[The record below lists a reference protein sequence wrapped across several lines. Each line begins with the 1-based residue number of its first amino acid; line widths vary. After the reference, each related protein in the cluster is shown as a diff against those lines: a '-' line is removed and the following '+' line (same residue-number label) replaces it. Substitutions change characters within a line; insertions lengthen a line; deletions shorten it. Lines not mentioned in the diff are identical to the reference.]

1 MNNNIKLPV
10 VKFESTNE
18 TLENTNFK
26 KVKIYIMHT
35 GENLNGSVFTV
46 DSINKSID
54 TLSNIPI
61 LAYVVKE
68 DSQNKDFAGHETDF
82 DIFTDEDGVIKVKE
96 YYLEQPIGVIPETND
111 YFMEEIDGE
120 TYLGCY
126 GYIWK
131 CYSNDAYDILE
142 EDQEKEISMEIL
154 IRNCTYDRKGRCH
167 INSFEFLGITCLGA
181 NVPGAM
187 GANCTINMS
196 FSTDEENQEFF
207 KSVDKL
213 NKLLKCQREEGLS
226 VDNIEKKE
234 FAEDEVCPECGKNP
248 CECDDMEDDVEE
260 NACGKKKCSTEDSD
274 DNACK
279 TKKCSEDDV
288 EENACGKK
296 KCSTE
301 DSDDNA
307 CKTKKCEVEDSEDEA
322 CKTKKCSEDEVD
334 ENACKT
340 KKCSEDDV
348 EENACGGKKKN
359 NEVEDS
365 EDEACKKKCSTEDS
379 EDNACKTKK
388 CSEDDVE
395 ENACGK
401 KNKCEVEDS
410 DDNACGKKKNNEVED
425 SEDEAC
431 KTKKCSVETEEFALS
446 LNNTFRAIRR
456 CLDSYTY
463 EYTSFWGDT
472 YTCKKYYVEDLIPT
486 ESIAIVYDEEEG
498 INYGIKYALDNDD
511 VVLSM
516 DDKRVYIQEWRAK
529 EAGFSKFECDDKSK
543 AKEEIFKAVGEELK
557 ELREFKANVEA
568 QEAKAEFDAEV
579 KAVLSKF
586 NFEEEEISDLV
597 EKVYNKSMDLEMFE
611 TFLFALE
618 AKKTRAEKEKFSARE
633 KENSLGVVD
642 LNEVKEEPK
651 TKYSNILE
659 KYGKKNK

>member
-1 MNNNIKLPV
+1 
-10 VKFESTNE
+10 
-18 TLENTNFK
+18 
-26 KVKIYIMHT
+26 
-35 GENLNGSVFTV
+35 
-46 DSINKSID
+46 
-54 TLSNIPI
+54 
-61 LAYVVKE
+61 
-68 DSQNKDFAGHETDF
+68 
-82 DIFTDEDGVIKVKE
+82 
-96 YYLEQPIGVIPETND
+96 
-111 YFMEEIDGE
+111 
-120 TYLGCY
+120 
-126 GYIWK
+126 
-131 CYSNDAYDILE
+131 
-142 EDQEKEISMEIL
+142 
-154 IRNCTYDRKGRCH
+154 
-167 INSFEFLGITCLGA
+167 
-181 NVPGAM
+181 M
-187 GANCTINMS
+187 GDKCTINMS

-226 VDNIEKKE
+226 VENIEKKD
-234 FAEDEVCPECGKNP
+234 FAEEEVCPECGKNP
-248 CECDDMEDDVEE
+248 CECDIEE
-260 NACGKKKCSTEDSD
+260 NACKTKKCEVEDSD

-279 TKKCSEDDV
+279 TKKCSEDEVD
-288 EENACGKK
+288 E
-296 KCSTE
+296 
-301 DSDDNA
+301 NA
-307 CKTKKCEVEDSEDEA
+307 CKTKKCEVEDSDDNA
-322 CKTKKCSEDEVD
+322 CKKKCSEDEVD

-379 EDNACKTKK
+379 ED
-388 CSEDDVE
+388 DVE

-401 KNKCEVEDS
+401 KNKC
-410 DDNACGKKKNNEVED
+410 EVED

-446 LNNTFRAIRR
+446 LNNTFRAIRK

-511 VVLSM
+511 VVLSI
-516 DDKRVYIQEWRAK
+516 DDKKVYIQEWRAK

-618 AKKTRAEKEKFSARE
+618 AKKNRAEKEKFSARE
-633 KENSLGVVD
+633 KENSIGVVD

>member
-46 DSINKSID
+46 DSINKSIN

-187 GANCTINMS
+187 GDKCTINMS

-226 VDNIEKKE
+226 VENIENKV

-260 NACGKKKCSTEDSD
+260 NACGKKKCSTEDSE

-279 TKKCSEDDV
+279 T
-288 EENACGKK
+288 K

-365 EDEACKKKCSTEDS
+365 EDEACK
-379 EDNACKTKK
+379 
-388 CSEDDVE
+388 
-395 ENACGK
+395 
-401 KNKCEVEDS
+401 
-410 DDNACGKKKNNEVED
+410 
-425 SEDEAC
+425 
-431 KTKKCSVETEEFALS
+431 KKCSVETEEFALS

-511 VVLSM
+511 VVLSI
-516 DDKRVYIQEWRAK
+516 DDKKVYIQEWRAK

-633 KENSLGVVD
+633 KENSIGVVD

>member
-1 MNNNIKLPV
+1 MNNNLKLPV

-187 GANCTINMS
+187 GDKCTINMS

-226 VDNIEKKE
+226 VENIENKV

-279 TKKCSEDDV
+279 TKKC
-288 EENACGKK
+288 
-296 KCSTE
+296 
-301 DSDDNA
+301 
-307 CKTKKCEVEDSEDEA
+307 EVEDSEDEA
-322 CKTKKCSEDEVD
+322 CKTKKCSED
-334 ENACKT
+334 
-340 KKCSEDDV
+340 DV
-348 EENACGGKKKN
+348 EENTCGGKKKN

-410 DDNACGKKKNNEVED
+410 
-425 SEDEAC
+425 EDEAC

-472 YTCKKYYVEDLIPT
+472 YTCPKYYVEDLIPT
-486 ESIAIVYDEEEG
+486 ESIAVVYDEEEG

-529 EAGFSKFECDDKSK
+529 EEGFSKFECDDKSK

-618 AKKTRAEKEKFSARE
+618 AKKNRAEKEKFSARE
-633 KENSLGVVD
+633 KENSIGVVD

>member
-1 MNNNIKLPV
+1 MNNNLKLPV

-187 GANCTINMS
+187 GDKCTINMS

-260 NACGKKKCSTEDSD
+260 NACGKKKCSTEDSE

-279 TKKCSEDDV
+279 TKKCS
-288 EENACGKK
+288 
-296 KCSTE
+296 TE
-301 DSDDNA
+301 DSD
-307 CKTKKCEVEDSEDEA
+307 
-322 CKTKKCSEDEVD
+322 
-334 ENACKT
+334 
-340 KKCSEDDV
+340 
-348 EENACGGKKKN
+348 
-359 NEVEDS
+359 
-365 EDEACKKKCSTEDS
+365 
-379 EDNACKTKK
+379 DNACKTKK

-472 YTCKKYYVEDLIPT
+472 YTCPKYYVEDLIPT

-511 VVLSM
+511 VVLSI
-516 DDKRVYIQEWRAK
+516 DDKKVYIQEWRAK

-618 AKKTRAEKEKFSARE
+618 AKKNRAEKEKFSARE
-633 KENSLGVVD
+633 KENSIGVVD

>member
-10 VKFESTNE
+10 VKFETTNE

-35 GENLNGSVFTV
+35 GENLNGSVFTT
-46 DSINKSID
+46 DSINKSIN

-68 DSQNKDFAGHETDF
+68 DSQNKDFGGHETDF
-82 DIFTDEDGVIKVKE
+82 DIFTDSDGKIKVKE

-111 YFMEEIDGE
+111 YFMEEINGE

-154 IRNCTYDRKGRCH
+154 IRNCTYDRKGLCH

-187 GANCTINMS
+187 GDKCTINMS

-226 VDNIEKKE
+226 VENIEKKD
-234 FAEDEVCPECGKNP
+234 FAEEEVCPECGKNP
-248 CECDDMEDDVEE
+248 CECDIEE
-260 NACGKKKCSTEDSD
+260 
-274 DNACK
+274 NACK
-279 TKKCSEDDV
+279 TKKCSEDEVD
-288 EENACGKK
+288 ENACKKKNNEVEDSDDNACKTK

-307 CKTKKCEVEDSEDEA
+307 CKTKKCEVEDSDDNA
-322 CKTKKCSEDEVD
+322 CKKKCSEDEVD

-379 EDNACKTKK
+379 DDNACKTKK
-388 CSEDDVE
+388 CSEDEVD
-395 ENACGK
+395 EN
-401 KNKCEVEDS
+401 
-410 DDNACGKKKNNEVED
+410 
-425 SEDEAC
+425 AC

-446 LNNTFRAIRR
+446 LNNTFRAIRK

-486 ESIAIVYDEEEG
+486 ESVAIVYDEEEG
-498 INYGIKYALDNDD
+498 INYGIKYSLDNDD
-511 VVLSM
+511 VVLNM
-516 DDKRVYIQEWRAK
+516 NDKKVYIQEWRVK
-529 EAGFSKFECDDKSK
+529 EEGFSKFECDDKSK
-543 AKEEIFKAVGEELK
+543 AKEEIFEAVGKELK
-557 ELREFKANVEA
+557 ELREFKADVEDK
-568 QEAKAEFDAEV
+568 EAKAEFDAQVEG
-579 KAVLSKF
+579 VLAKF

-633 KENSLGVVD
+633 RENSLGIVD
-642 LNEVKEEPK
+642 FNEVNEEPK
-651 TKYSNILE
+651 QKYSNILDE
-659 KYGKKNK
+659 YGKKNK

>member
-96 YYLEQPIGVIPETND
+96 YYLEQPIGVIPETNE

-187 GANCTINMS
+187 GDKCTINMS

-226 VDNIEKKE
+226 VENIEKKV

-248 CECDDMEDDVEE
+248 CECDDVEDDVEE
-260 NACGKKKCSTEDSD
+260 NACGGKKKNNEVEDSD
-274 DNACK
+274 DNACGGK
-279 TKKCSEDDV
+279 
-288 EENACGKK
+288 KK

-301 DSDDNA
+301 EDKEDDVEDKEDEA
-307 CKTKKCEVEDSEDEA
+307 CKNKKCSVEDSED
-322 CKTKKCSEDEVD
+322 
-334 ENACKT
+334 NAC
-340 KKCSEDDV
+340 
-348 EENACGGKKKN
+348 GKKKN

-379 EDNACKTKK
+379 EDE
-388 CSEDDVE
+388 EDNKE

-401 KNKCEVEDS
+401 KNKC
-410 DDNACGKKKNNEVED
+410 EVED

-472 YTCKKYYVEDLIPT
+472 YTCPKYYVEDLIPT
-486 ESIAIVYDEEEG
+486 ESIAVVYDEEEG

-511 VVLSM
+511 VVLSI
-516 DDKRVYIQEWRAK
+516 DDKKVYIQEWRAK

-618 AKKTRAEKEKFSARE
+618 AKKNRAEKEKFSARE

>member
-1 MNNNIKLPV
+1 MNNNLKLPV

-187 GANCTINMS
+187 GDKCTINMS

-226 VDNIEKKE
+226 VENIENKV

-248 CECDDMEDDVEE
+248 CECDDM
-260 NACGKKKCSTEDSD
+260 
-274 DNACK
+274 
-279 TKKCSEDDV
+279 EDDV

-486 ESIAIVYDEEEG
+486 ESIAVVYDEEEG

-529 EAGFSKFECDDKSK
+529 EEGFSKFECDDKSK

-618 AKKTRAEKEKFSARE
+618 AKKNRAEKEKFSARE

>member
-154 IRNCTYDRKGRCH
+154 IRNCTYDRKGLCH

-187 GANCTINMS
+187 GDKCTINMS

-226 VDNIEKKE
+226 VENIEKKD
-234 FAEDEVCPECGKNP
+234 FAEEEVCPECGKNP
-248 CECDDMEDDVEE
+248 CECDIEE
-260 NACGKKKCSTEDSD
+260 
-274 DNACK
+274 NACK
-279 TKKCSEDDV
+279 TKKCSEDEV
-288 EENACGKK
+288 NE
-296 KCSTE
+296 
-301 DSDDNA
+301 NA

-322 CKTKKCSEDEVD
+322 CKTKKCSVEDSD
-334 ENACKT
+334 DNACKT
-340 KKCSEDDV
+340 KKCEVEDSDDNACKKKCSEDDV

-379 EDNACKTKK
+379 DDNACKTKK
-388 CSEDDVE
+388 CSEDEVD
-395 ENACGK
+395 EN
-401 KNKCEVEDS
+401 
-410 DDNACGKKKNNEVED
+410 
-425 SEDEAC
+425 AC

-446 LNNTFRAIRR
+446 LNNTFRAIRK

-486 ESIAIVYDEEEG
+486 ESVAIVYDEEEG
-498 INYGIKYALDNDD
+498 INYGIKYSLDNDD
-511 VVLSM
+511 VVLNM
-516 DDKRVYIQEWRAK
+516 NDKKVYIQEWRVK
-529 EAGFSKFECDDKSK
+529 EEGFSKFECDDKSK
-543 AKEEIFKAVGEELK
+543 AKEEIFEAVGKELK
-557 ELREFKANVEA
+557 ELREFKADVEDK
-568 QEAKAEFDAEV
+568 EAKAEFDTQVEG
-579 KAVLSKF
+579 VLAKF
-586 NFEEEEISDLV
+586 NFEEEEVSDLV
-597 EKVYNKSMDLEMFE
+597 EKVYNKSIDLEMFE

-633 KENSLGVVD
+633 RENSLGIVD
-642 LNEVKEEPK
+642 FNEANEEPK
-651 TKYSNILE
+651 QKYSNILDE
-659 KYGKKNK
+659 YGKKNK

>member
-1 MNNNIKLPV
+1 
-10 VKFESTNE
+10 
-18 TLENTNFK
+18 
-26 KVKIYIMHT
+26 
-35 GENLNGSVFTV
+35 
-46 DSINKSID
+46 
-54 TLSNIPI
+54 
-61 LAYVVKE
+61 
-68 DSQNKDFAGHETDF
+68 
-82 DIFTDEDGVIKVKE
+82 
-96 YYLEQPIGVIPETND
+96 
-111 YFMEEIDGE
+111 
-120 TYLGCY
+120 
-126 GYIWK
+126 
-131 CYSNDAYDILE
+131 
-142 EDQEKEISMEIL
+142 
-154 IRNCTYDRKGRCH
+154 
-167 INSFEFLGITCLGA
+167 
-181 NVPGAM
+181 M
-187 GANCTINMS
+187 GDKCTINMS

-226 VDNIEKKE
+226 VENIENKV

-248 CECDDMEDDVEE
+248 CECDDM
-260 NACGKKKCSTEDSD
+260 
-274 DNACK
+274 
-279 TKKCSEDDV
+279 EDDV

-348 EENACGGKKKN
+348 EENACGKKKN

-511 VVLSM
+511 VVLSI
-516 DDKRVYIQEWRAK
+516 DDKKVYIQEWRAK

-618 AKKTRAEKEKFSARE
+618 AKKNRAEKEKFSARE

>member
-187 GANCTINMS
+187 GDKCTINMS

-226 VDNIEKKE
+226 VENIENKV

-260 NACGKKKCSTEDSD
+260 NACGKKKCST
-274 DNACK
+274 
-279 TKKCSEDDV
+279 
-288 EENACGKK
+288 
-296 KCSTE
+296 
-301 DSDDNA
+301 
-307 CKTKKCEVEDSEDEA
+307 EDSEDEA

-511 VVLSM
+511 VVLSI
-516 DDKRVYIQEWRAK
+516 DDKKVYIQEWRAK

-618 AKKTRAEKEKFSARE
+618 AKKNRAEKEKFSARE
-633 KENSLGVVD
+633 KENSIGVVD

>member
-1 MNNNIKLPV
+1 MNNNLKLPV

-187 GANCTINMS
+187 GDKCTINMS

-226 VDNIEKKE
+226 VENIENKV

-279 TKKCSEDDV
+279 TKKC
-288 EENACGKK
+288 
-296 KCSTE
+296 
-301 DSDDNA
+301 
-307 CKTKKCEVEDSEDEA
+307 EVEDSEDEA
-322 CKTKKCSEDEVD
+322 CKTKKCS
-334 ENACKT
+334 
-340 KKCSEDDV
+340 
-348 EENACGGKKKN
+348 
-359 NEVEDS
+359 
-365 EDEACKKKCSTEDS
+365 TEDS
-379 EDNACKTKK
+379 DDNACKTKK

-511 VVLSM
+511 VVLSI
-516 DDKRVYIQEWRAK
+516 DDKKVYIQEWRAK

-618 AKKTRAEKEKFSARE
+618 AKKNRAEKEKFSARE
-633 KENSLGVVD
+633 KENSIGVVD

>member
-1 MNNNIKLPV
+1 MNNNLKLPV

-187 GANCTINMS
+187 GDKCTINMS

-248 CECDDMEDDVEE
+248 CECDDM
-260 NACGKKKCSTEDSD
+260 
-274 DNACK
+274 
-279 TKKCSEDDV
+279 EDDV

-486 ESIAIVYDEEEG
+486 ESIAVVYDEEEG

-511 VVLSM
+511 VVLSI
-516 DDKRVYIQEWRAK
+516 DDKKVYIQEWRAK

-618 AKKTRAEKEKFSARE
+618 AKKNRAEKEKFSARE
-633 KENSLGVVD
+633 KENSIGVVD

>member
-1 MNNNIKLPV
+1 MNNNLKLPV

-35 GENLNGSVFTV
+35 GENLNGSVFTT
-46 DSINKSID
+46 DSINKSIN

-68 DSQNKDFAGHETDF
+68 DSQNKDFGGHETDF
-82 DIFTDEDGVIKVKE
+82 DIFTDSDGKIKVKE

-111 YFMEEIDGE
+111 YFMEEINGE

-154 IRNCTYDRKGRCH
+154 IRNCTYDRKGLCH

-187 GANCTINMS
+187 GDKCTINMS

-226 VDNIEKKE
+226 VENIEKKD
-234 FAEDEVCPECGKNP
+234 FAEEEVCPECGKNP
-248 CECDDMEDDVEE
+248 CECDIEE
-260 NACGKKKCSTEDSD
+260 
-274 DNACK
+274 
-279 TKKCSEDDV
+279 
-288 EENACGKK
+288 
-296 KCSTE
+296 
-301 DSDDNA
+301 NA

-322 CKTKKCSEDEVD
+322 CKTKKCSEDEVDENACKTKKCSTEDSDDNACKKKCSEDEVD

-379 EDNACKTKK
+379 DDNACKTKK
-388 CSEDDVE
+388 CSEDEVD
-395 ENACGK
+395 ENACK
-401 KNKCEVEDS
+401 TKKCEVEDS
-410 DDNACGKKKNNEVED
+410 ED
-425 SEDEAC
+425 KAC

-446 LNNTFRAIRR
+446 LNNTFRAIRK

-486 ESIAIVYDEEEG
+486 ESVAIVYDEEEG
-498 INYGIKYALDNDD
+498 INYGIKYSLDNDD
-511 VVLSM
+511 VVLNM
-516 DDKRVYIQEWRAK
+516 NDKKVYIQEWRVK
-529 EAGFSKFECDDKSK
+529 EEGFSKFECDDKSK
-543 AKEEIFKAVGEELK
+543 AKEEIFEAVGKELK
-557 ELREFKANVEA
+557 ELREFKADVEDK
-568 QEAKAEFDAEV
+568 EAKAEFDAQVEG
-579 KAVLSKF
+579 VLAKF
-586 NFEEEEISDLV
+586 NFEEEEVSDLV
-597 EKVYNKSMDLEMFE
+597 EKVYNKSIDLEMFE

-633 KENSLGVVD
+633 RENSLGIVD
-642 LNEVKEEPK
+642 FNEANEEPK
-651 TKYSNILE
+651 QKYSNILDE
-659 KYGKKNK
+659 YGKKNK

>member
-1 MNNNIKLPV
+1 
-10 VKFESTNE
+10 
-18 TLENTNFK
+18 
-26 KVKIYIMHT
+26 
-35 GENLNGSVFTV
+35 
-46 DSINKSID
+46 
-54 TLSNIPI
+54 
-61 LAYVVKE
+61 
-68 DSQNKDFAGHETDF
+68 
-82 DIFTDEDGVIKVKE
+82 
-96 YYLEQPIGVIPETND
+96 
-111 YFMEEIDGE
+111 
-120 TYLGCY
+120 
-126 GYIWK
+126 
-131 CYSNDAYDILE
+131 
-142 EDQEKEISMEIL
+142 
-154 IRNCTYDRKGRCH
+154 
-167 INSFEFLGITCLGA
+167 
-181 NVPGAM
+181 M
-187 GANCTINMS
+187 GDKCTINMS

-226 VDNIEKKE
+226 VENIEKKV

-248 CECDDMEDDVEE
+248 CEYDDV
-260 NACGKKKCSTEDSD
+260 
-274 DNACK
+274 
-279 TKKCSEDDV
+279 
-288 EENACGKK
+288 
-296 KCSTE
+296 
-301 DSDDNA
+301 
-307 CKTKKCEVEDSEDEA
+307 
-322 CKTKKCSEDEVD
+322 
-334 ENACKT
+334 
-340 KKCSEDDV
+340 EDDV

-365 EDEACKKKCSTEDS
+365 
-379 EDNACKTKK
+379 
-388 CSEDDVE
+388 
-395 ENACGK
+395 
-401 KNKCEVEDS
+401 
-410 DDNACGKKKNNEVED
+410 DDNACGKKKKYSTEDSEDDKEDDVED
-425 SEDEAC
+425 KEDEAC

-472 YTCKKYYVEDLIPT
+472 YTCPKYYVEDLIPT
-486 ESIAIVYDEEEG
+486 ESIAVVYDEEEG

-511 VVLSM
+511 VVLNM
-516 DDKRVYIQEWRAK
+516 DDKKVYIQEWRAK
-529 EAGFSKFECDDKSK
+529 EEGFSKFECDDKSK

-618 AKKTRAEKEKFSARE
+618 AKKNRAEKEKFSARE
-633 KENSLGVVD
+633 KENSIGVVD

>member
-1 MNNNIKLPV
+1 MNNNLKLPV

-187 GANCTINMS
+187 GDKCTINMS

-226 VDNIEKKE
+226 VENIENKV

-248 CECDDMEDDVEE
+248 CECDDM
-260 NACGKKKCSTEDSD
+260 
-274 DNACK
+274 
-279 TKKCSEDDV
+279 EDDV

-410 DDNACGKKKNNEVED
+410 
-425 SEDEAC
+425 EDEAC

-511 VVLSM
+511 VVLSI
-516 DDKRVYIQEWRAK
+516 DDKKVYIQEWRAK

-633 KENSLGVVD
+633 KENSIGVVD

>member
-46 DSINKSID
+46 DSINKSIN

-187 GANCTINMS
+187 GDKCTINMS

-226 VDNIEKKE
+226 VENIEKKV

-260 NACGKKKCSTEDSD
+260 NACG
-274 DNACK
+274 
-279 TKKCSEDDV
+279 
-288 EENACGKK
+288 
-296 KCSTE
+296 
-301 DSDDNA
+301 
-307 CKTKKCEVEDSEDEA
+307 
-322 CKTKKCSEDEVD
+322 
-334 ENACKT
+334 
-340 KKCSEDDV
+340 
-348 EENACGGKKKN
+348 
-359 NEVEDS
+359 
-365 EDEACKKKCSTEDS
+365 KKKCSTEDS

-472 YTCKKYYVEDLIPT
+472 YTCPKYYVEDLIPT
-486 ESIAIVYDEEEG
+486 ESIAVVYDEEEG

-511 VVLSM
+511 VVLNM
-516 DDKRVYIQEWRAK
+516 NDKKVYIQEWRVK
-529 EAGFSKFECDDKSK
+529 EEGFSKFECDDKSK

-579 KAVLSKF
+579 KDVLAKF

-618 AKKTRAEKEKFSARE
+618 AKKNRAEKEKFSARE
-633 KENSLGVVD
+633 KENSIGVVD

>member
-187 GANCTINMS
+187 GDKCTINMS

-226 VDNIEKKE
+226 VENIEKKV

-248 CECDDMEDDVEE
+248 CECDDV
-260 NACGKKKCSTEDSD
+260 
-274 DNACK
+274 
-279 TKKCSEDDV
+279 
-288 EENACGKK
+288 
-296 KCSTE
+296 
-301 DSDDNA
+301 
-307 CKTKKCEVEDSEDEA
+307 
-322 CKTKKCSEDEVD
+322 
-334 ENACKT
+334 
-340 KKCSEDDV
+340 EDDV

-365 EDEACKKKCSTEDS
+365 DDNACGKKKKCSTEDS
-379 EDNACKTKK
+379 EDDKEDDVEDKEDEACKTKKCSTEDKEEDKEEKCSVEDSDDNACKTKK
-388 CSEDDVE
+388 CSEDKEDEEDDVE

-401 KNKCEVEDS
+401 KKKC
-410 DDNACGKKKNNEVED
+410 EVED

-472 YTCKKYYVEDLIPT
+472 YTCPKYYVEDLIPT
-486 ESIAIVYDEEEG
+486 ESIAVVYDEEEG

-529 EAGFSKFECDDKSK
+529 EEGFSKFECDDKSK

-618 AKKTRAEKEKFSARE
+618 AKKNRAEKEKFSARE
-633 KENSLGVVD
+633 KENSIGVVD

>member
-1 MNNNIKLPV
+1 MNNNLKLPV

-46 DSINKSID
+46 DSINKSIN

-187 GANCTINMS
+187 GDKCTINMS

-226 VDNIEKKE
+226 VENIENKV

-248 CECDDMEDDVEE
+248 CECDDM
-260 NACGKKKCSTEDSD
+260 
-274 DNACK
+274 
-279 TKKCSEDDV
+279 EDDV

-334 ENACKT
+334 E
-340 KKCSEDDV
+340 
-348 EENACGGKKKN
+348 
-359 NEVEDS
+359 
-365 EDEACKKKCSTEDS
+365 
-379 EDNACKTKK
+379 NACKTKK

-511 VVLSM
+511 VVLSI
-516 DDKRVYIQEWRAK
+516 DDKKVYIQEWRAK

-618 AKKTRAEKEKFSARE
+618 AKKNRAEKEKFSARE

-642 LNEVKEEPK
+642 FNEVKEEPK

>member
-1 MNNNIKLPV
+1 MNNNLKLPV

-154 IRNCTYDRKGRCH
+154 IRSCTYDRKGRCH

-187 GANCTINMS
+187 GDKCTINMS

-226 VDNIEKKE
+226 VENIENKV

-260 NACGKKKCSTEDSD
+260 NACGKKKCSTEDSE

-279 TKKCSEDDV
+279 T
-288 EENACGKK
+288 K

-301 DSDDNA
+301 DSDDN
-307 CKTKKCEVEDSEDEA
+307 A

-388 CSEDDVE
+388 CST
-395 ENACGK
+395 
-401 KNKCEVEDS
+401 EDS
-410 DDNACGKKKNNEVED
+410 DDNACKTKKCEVED

-511 VVLSM
+511 VVLSI
-516 DDKRVYIQEWRAK
+516 DDKKVYIQEWRAK

-579 KAVLSKF
+579 KAVLAKF

-618 AKKTRAEKEKFSARE
+618 AKKNRAEKEKFSARE
-633 KENSLGVVD
+633 KENSIGVVD

>member
-187 GANCTINMS
+187 GDKCTINMS

-226 VDNIEKKE
+226 VENIEKKV

-248 CECDDMEDDVEE
+248 CECDDV
-260 NACGKKKCSTEDSD
+260 
-274 DNACK
+274 
-279 TKKCSEDDV
+279 
-288 EENACGKK
+288 
-296 KCSTE
+296 
-301 DSDDNA
+301 
-307 CKTKKCEVEDSEDEA
+307 
-322 CKTKKCSEDEVD
+322 
-334 ENACKT
+334 
-340 KKCSEDDV
+340 EDDV

-365 EDEACKKKCSTEDS
+365 DDNACGKKKKCSTEDS
-379 EDNACKTKK
+379 EDDKEDDVEDKEDEACKTKKCSTEDKEEDKEEKCSVEDSDDNACKTKK
-388 CSEDDVE
+388 CSEDKEDEEDDVE

-401 KNKCEVEDS
+401 KKKC
-410 DDNACGKKKNNEVED
+410 EVED

-472 YTCKKYYVEDLIPT
+472 YTCPKYYVEDLIPT
-486 ESIAIVYDEEEG
+486 ESIAVVYDEEEG

-516 DDKRVYIQEWRAK
+516 DDKKVYIQEWRAK

-618 AKKTRAEKEKFSARE
+618 AKKNRAEKEKFSARE
-633 KENSLGVVD
+633 KENSIGVVD
-642 LNEVKEEPK
+642 FNEVKEEPK

>member
-10 VKFESTNE
+10 VKFETTNE

-35 GENLNGSVFTV
+35 GENLNGSVFTT
-46 DSINKSID
+46 DSINKSIN

-68 DSQNKDFAGHETDF
+68 DSQNKDFGGHETDF
-82 DIFTDEDGVIKVKE
+82 DIFTDSDGKIKIKE

-111 YFMEEIDGE
+111 YFMEEINGE

-154 IRNCTYDRKGRCH
+154 IRNCTYDRKGLCH

-187 GANCTINMS
+187 GDKCTINMS

-226 VDNIEKKE
+226 VENIEKKD
-234 FAEDEVCPECGKNP
+234 FAEEEVCPECGKNP
-248 CECDDMEDDVEE
+248 CECDIEE
-260 NACGKKKCSTEDSD
+260 
-274 DNACK
+274 
-279 TKKCSEDDV
+279 
-288 EENACGKK
+288 
-296 KCSTE
+296 
-301 DSDDNA
+301 NA

-322 CKTKKCSEDEVD
+322 CKTKKCSTEDSDDNACKKKCSEDEVD

-340 KKCSEDDV
+340 KKCSEEDV
-348 EENACGGKKKN
+348 EENACGNKKKN

-379 EDNACKTKK
+379 DDNACKTKK
-388 CSEDDVE
+388 CSEDEVD
-395 ENACGK
+395 EN
-401 KNKCEVEDS
+401 
-410 DDNACGKKKNNEVED
+410 
-425 SEDEAC
+425 AC

-446 LNNTFRAIRR
+446 LNNTFRAIRK

-486 ESIAIVYDEEEG
+486 ESVAIVYDEEEG
-498 INYGIKYALDNDD
+498 INYGIKYSLDNDD
-511 VVLSM
+511 VVLNM
-516 DDKRVYIQEWRAK
+516 NDKKVYIQEWRVK
-529 EAGFSKFECDDKSK
+529 EEGFSKFECDDKSK
-543 AKEEIFKAVGEELK
+543 AKEEIFEAVGKELK
-557 ELREFKANVEA
+557 ELREFKADVEDK
-568 QEAKAEFDAEV
+568 EAKAEFDAQVED
-579 KAVLSKF
+579 VLAKF
-586 NFEEEEISDLV
+586 NFEEEEVSDLV
-597 EKVYNKSMDLEMFE
+597 EKVYNKSIDLEMFE

-618 AKKTRAEKEKFSARE
+618 AKKNRAEKEKFSARE

-642 LNEVKEEPK
+642 FNEANEEPK
-651 TKYSNILE
+651 QKYSNILDE
-659 KYGKKNK
+659 YGKKK

>member
-1 MNNNIKLPV
+1 MNNNLKLPV

-187 GANCTINMS
+187 GDKCTINMS

-248 CECDDMEDDVEE
+248 CECDDMEDDVED

-279 TKKCSEDDV
+279 TKKCEV
-288 EENACGKK
+288 
-296 KCSTE
+296 E

-511 VVLSM
+511 VVLSI
-516 DDKRVYIQEWRAK
+516 DDKKVYIQEWRAK

-618 AKKTRAEKEKFSARE
+618 AKKNRAEKEKFSARE

-642 LNEVKEEPK
+642 FNEVKEEPK

>member
-1 MNNNIKLPV
+1 MNNNLKLPV

-187 GANCTINMS
+187 GDKCTINMS

-226 VDNIEKKE
+226 VENIENKV

-279 TKKCSEDDV
+279 TKKC
-288 EENACGKK
+288 
-296 KCSTE
+296 
-301 DSDDNA
+301 
-307 CKTKKCEVEDSEDEA
+307 EVEDSEDE
-322 CKTKKCSEDEVD
+322 
-334 ENACKT
+334 ACKT

-511 VVLSM
+511 VVLSI

-529 EAGFSKFECDDKSK
+529 EEGFSKFECDDKSK
-543 AKEEIFKAVGEELK
+543 AKEELFKAVGEELK

-633 KENSLGVVD
+633 KENSIGVVD
-642 LNEVKEEPK
+642 FNEVKEEPK

>member
-187 GANCTINMS
+187 GDKCTINMS

-226 VDNIEKKE
+226 VENIEKKV

-279 TKKCSEDDV
+279 TKKCSED
-288 EENACGKK
+288 
-296 KCSTE
+296 
-301 DSDDNA
+301 
-307 CKTKKCEVEDSEDEA
+307 
-322 CKTKKCSEDEVD
+322 EVD

-348 EENACGGKKKN
+348 EENACGKKKN

-365 EDEACKKKCSTEDS
+365 EDEACKTKKCSTEDS

-395 ENACGK
+395 E
-401 KNKCEVEDS
+401 
-410 DDNACGKKKNNEVED
+410 NACGKKKNNEVED

-472 YTCKKYYVEDLIPT
+472 YTCPKYYVEDLIPT

-529 EAGFSKFECDDKSK
+529 EEGFSKFECDDKSK

-557 ELREFKANVEA
+557 ELREFKADIEA
-568 QEAKAEFDAEV
+568 KEAKAEFDAEV
-579 KAVLSKF
+579 KDVLAKF

-618 AKKTRAEKEKFSARE
+618 AKKNRAEKEKFSARE

-642 LNEVKEEPK
+642 FNEVKEEPK

>member
-187 GANCTINMS
+187 GDKCTINMS

-226 VDNIEKKE
+226 VENIENKV

-248 CECDDMEDDVEE
+248 CECDDIED
-260 NACGKKKCSTEDSD
+260 NACGKKKCSTEDS
-274 DNACK
+274 
-279 TKKCSEDDV
+279 E
-288 EENACGKK
+288 
-296 KCSTE
+296 
-301 DSDDNA
+301 DNA

-410 DDNACGKKKNNEVED
+410 
-425 SEDEAC
+425 EDEAC

-472 YTCKKYYVEDLIPT
+472 YTCPKYYVEDLIPT
-486 ESIAIVYDEEEG
+486 ESIAVVYDEEEG

-511 VVLSM
+511 VVLNM
-516 DDKRVYIQEWRAK
+516 DDKKVYIQEWRAK
-529 EAGFSKFECDDKSK
+529 EEGFSKFECDDKSK

-557 ELREFKANVEA
+557 ELREFKADIEA
-568 QEAKAEFDAEV
+568 KEAKAEFDAEV
-579 KAVLSKF
+579 EAVLAKF

-618 AKKTRAEKEKFSARE
+618 AKKNRAEKEKFSARE
-633 KENSLGVVD
+633 KENSIGVVD

>member
-187 GANCTINMS
+187 GDKCTINMS

-279 TKKCSEDDV
+279 TKKC
-288 EENACGKK
+288 
-296 KCSTE
+296 
-301 DSDDNA
+301 
-307 CKTKKCEVEDSEDEA
+307 EVEDSEDNA

-340 KKCSEDDV
+340 KKCSEDDI

-511 VVLSM
+511 VVLSI
-516 DDKRVYIQEWRAK
+516 DDKKVYIQEWRAK

-579 KAVLSKF
+579 KTVLAKF

-618 AKKTRAEKEKFSARE
+618 AKKNRAEKEKFSARE

-642 LNEVKEEPK
+642 FNEVKEEPK

>member
-187 GANCTINMS
+187 GDKCTINMS

-248 CECDDMEDDVEE
+248 CECDDM
-260 NACGKKKCSTEDSD
+260 
-274 DNACK
+274 
-279 TKKCSEDDV
+279 EDDV

-529 EAGFSKFECDDKSK
+529 EEGFSKFECDDKSK

-579 KAVLSKF
+579 KTVLAKF

-618 AKKTRAEKEKFSARE
+618 AKKNRAEKEKFSARE
-633 KENSLGVVD
+633 KENSIGVVD
-642 LNEVKEEPK
+642 FNEVKEEPK

>member
-1 MNNNIKLPV
+1 MNNNLKLPV

-187 GANCTINMS
+187 GDKCTINMS

-226 VDNIEKKE
+226 VENIENKV

-260 NACGKKKCSTEDSD
+260 NACGKKKCSTEDSE

-279 TKKCSEDDV
+279 T
-288 EENACGKK
+288 K

-348 EENACGGKKKN
+348 EENACG
-359 NEVEDS
+359 
-365 EDEACKKKCSTEDS
+365 
-379 EDNACKTKK
+379 
-388 CSEDDVE
+388 
-395 ENACGK
+395 
-401 KNKCEVEDS
+401 
-410 DDNACGKKKNNEVED
+410 GKKKNNEVED

-511 VVLSM
+511 VVLSI
-516 DDKRVYIQEWRAK
+516 DDKKVYIQEWRAK

-579 KAVLSKF
+579 KAVLAKF

-618 AKKTRAEKEKFSARE
+618 AKKNRAEKEKFSARE
-633 KENSLGVVD
+633 KENSIGVVD

>member
-1 MNNNIKLPV
+1 MNNNLKLPV

-187 GANCTINMS
+187 GDKCTINMS

-226 VDNIEKKE
+226 VENIENKV

-274 DNACK
+274 
-279 TKKCSEDDV
+279 
-288 EENACGKK
+288 EN
-296 KCSTE
+296 
-301 DSDDNA
+301 
-307 CKTKKCEVEDSEDEA
+307 A

-359 NEVEDS
+359 N
-365 EDEACKKKCSTEDS
+365 
-379 EDNACKTKK
+379 
-388 CSEDDVE
+388 
-395 ENACGK
+395 
-401 KNKCEVEDS
+401 EVEDS

-511 VVLSM
+511 VVLSI
-516 DDKRVYIQEWRAK
+516 DDKKVYIQEWRAK

-633 KENSLGVVD
+633 KENSIGVVD

>member
-226 VDNIEKKE
+226 VENIENKV

-248 CECDDMEDDVEE
+248 CECDDM
-260 NACGKKKCSTEDSD
+260 
-274 DNACK
+274 
-279 TKKCSEDDV
+279 EDDV

-334 ENACKT
+334 E
-340 KKCSEDDV
+340 
-348 EENACGGKKKN
+348 
-359 NEVEDS
+359 
-365 EDEACKKKCSTEDS
+365 
-379 EDNACKTKK
+379 NACKTKK

-511 VVLSM
+511 VVLSI

-529 EAGFSKFECDDKSK
+529 EEGFSKFECDDKSK

-557 ELREFKANVEA
+557 ELREFKADIEA
-568 QEAKAEFDAEV
+568 KEAKAEFDAEV
-579 KAVLSKF
+579 EAVLAKF

-597 EKVYNKSMDLEMFE
+597 EKVYDKSMDLEMFE

-618 AKKTRAEKEKFSARE
+618 AKKTRAEKERFSARE

-642 LNEVKEEPK
+642 FNEVKEEPK

-659 KYGKKNK
+659 RYGKKNK